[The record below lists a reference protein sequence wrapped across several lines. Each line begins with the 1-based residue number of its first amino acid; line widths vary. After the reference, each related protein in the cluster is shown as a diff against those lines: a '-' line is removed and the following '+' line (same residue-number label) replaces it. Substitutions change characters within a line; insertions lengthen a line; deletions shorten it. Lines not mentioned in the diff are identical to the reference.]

1 MEHRVVR
8 NITRVAPEL
17 IAGLG
22 TAGVATVHESQGR
35 TGLLDPGVHPMQ
47 RGVKVA
53 GPAVTVAGAP
63 GDNIMLHA
71 AIEVLQPGDVLVVS
85 LSEPGTYGMFGD
97 LLATSVRAHGGIG
110 LVIDS
115 AVRDI
120 ADLNAMGFPVW
131 ARAVHAQGSVKE
143 TPGSVNVPIHFGG
156 TRIDPGDVVVADD
169 DGVVIV
175 PARTAPGVL
184 EAANTRLAKE
194 EDKRARLAA
203 GELTLDTDG
212 LREKLIDLGV
222 QWVDSAEET

>member
-1 MEHRVVR
+1 
-8 NITRVAPEL
+8 
-17 IAGLG
+17 
-22 TAGVATVHESQGR
+22 
-35 TGLLDPGVHPMQ
+35 MQ

-175 PARTAPGVL
+175 PARTAAGVL

-212 LREKLIDLGV
+212 LRDKLVELGV
-222 QWVDSAEET
+222 QWVDSIDET